1 MNEMRSVAM
10 EQTALAQ
17 GFQDQGNVSLLKV
30 ADAAMHKLRAAT
42 RGALGKVVRFKQC
55 RAQTAR
61 HRVDCHA
68 EAGCP
73 AANDDDIP
81 FPFVFQSAEELIA
94 IHETCE
100 KIRGLDDAVEFNFL
114 SKRVGSHFRSTVMSV

>member
-1 MNEMRSVAM
+1 
-10 EQTALAQ
+10 
-17 GFQDQGNVSLLKV
+17 LLKV

-61 HRVDCHA
+61 DRVDCHP
-68 EAGCP
+68 EAGCS

-81 FPFVFQSAEELIA
+81 FPFVFQSAEKLIA

-100 KIRGLDDAVEFNFL
+100 KRRGLMMPLNAIFYPGEWGATSDQ
-114 SKRVGSHFRSTVMSV
+114 R